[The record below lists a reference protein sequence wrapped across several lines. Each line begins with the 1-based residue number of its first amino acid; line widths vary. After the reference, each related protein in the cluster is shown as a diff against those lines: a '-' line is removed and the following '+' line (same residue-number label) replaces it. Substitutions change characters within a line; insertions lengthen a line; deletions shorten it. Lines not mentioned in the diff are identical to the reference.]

1 MLALLVAHL
10 AQSAVKVY
18 LRKAQLFAQARKFS
32 RCATCARFGF
42 HDVSPYRRRGNAGGL
57 MPPAT
62 GSEPVSGEDMKGL
75 PCAYPACKR
84 PSCRRRSAMASMR
97 KRGRPPRG
105 HFTSGSAH
113 LIA

>member
-10 AQSAVKVY
+10 AQGSVEVG
-18 LRKAQLFAQARKFS
+18 LRDAQLFAQARKFS

-62 GSEPVSGEDMKGL
+62 EDQSVSGEDVSRLTPSHL
-75 PCAYPACKR
+75 P
-84 PSCRRRSAMASMR
+84 STT
-97 KRGRPPRG
+97 PRNE
-105 HFTSGSAH
+105 
-113 LIA
+113 